1 MNYLRIEKAALSFLK
16 SNSGNYNQQIS
27 QMLEYGNKT
36 AKGNDKAL
44 IISKMINYEF
54 AQDF

>member
-16 SNSGNYNQQIS
+16 SNSGNYNLQIS

-44 IISKMINYEF
+44 IISKMIN
-54 AQDF
+54 